1 MGWKKLLEDGSLQK
15 KKISFKEVEKIL
27 RKAHESLRAAEVLI
41 KQDFY
46 DSAFKEAYESM
57 LLSGR
62 ALIFSL
68 GYKPRTV
75 GSHAITVKFCQ
86 LYFGIDLKILTQKF
100 DKMRKKRNYLIYGAG
115 LTISK
120 TEAENAIKT
129 AEEFI
134 EKIKKFIQK
143 KNPQKKLI

>member
-1 MGWKKLLEDGSLQK
+1 MSWKKLLEDGSLQK
-15 KKISFKEVEKIL
+15 KKISLKEIGKIL
-27 RKAHESLRAAEVLI
+27 TKAHESLRAAEVLI

-46 DSAFKEAYESM
+46 DSAFKESYESM

-62 ALIFSL
+62 TLIFSL

-86 LYFGIDLKILTQKF
+86 LYFGIDLKILTEKF
-100 DKMRKKRNYLIYGAG
+100 DKMRRKRNYLIYGAG

-129 AEEFI
+129 AKEFI
-134 EKIKKFIQK
+134 KKIKKFIQK